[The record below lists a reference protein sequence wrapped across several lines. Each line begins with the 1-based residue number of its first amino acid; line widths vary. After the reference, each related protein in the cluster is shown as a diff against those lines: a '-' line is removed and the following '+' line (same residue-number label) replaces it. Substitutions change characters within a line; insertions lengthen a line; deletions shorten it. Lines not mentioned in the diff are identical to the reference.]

1 MALSAGIVAHRPKRG
16 SLMEIQKQLNIGIA
30 DVTGIPAS
38 WKRELWEWLLAVAA
52 ITVGVWFFCAVGQA
66 FFGAAIELMWPVP

>member
-1 MALSAGIVAHRPKRG
+1 MELHRQPPIKIPGI
-16 SLMEIQKQLNIGIA
+16 S
-30 DVTGIPAS
+30 DIPPG
-38 WKRELWEWLLAVAA
+38 WKLELWEWLLAVAA

>member
-1 MALSAGIVAHRPKRG
+1 
-16 SLMEIQKQLNIGIA
+16 MELYRQQHIGIP
-30 DVTGIPAS
+30 GITDITPR

-66 FFGAAIELMWPVP
+66 FFGAAIGFMWPVP